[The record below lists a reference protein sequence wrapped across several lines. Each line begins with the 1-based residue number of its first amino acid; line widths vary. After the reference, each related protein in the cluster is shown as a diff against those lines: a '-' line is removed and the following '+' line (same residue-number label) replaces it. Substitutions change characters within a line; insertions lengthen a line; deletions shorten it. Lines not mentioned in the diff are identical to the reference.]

1 MTITIVM
8 TFELNFYVLPTEVLL
23 IMAIFFIFD
32 RTVGILFSSK
42 KKSANFVQSRNALAT
57 GVQCKL
63 ISKVRDAISTKKE
76 EEDQMCC
83 FIRTTL
89 RLHFRG
95 CHPPL

>member
-42 KKSANFVQSRNALAT
+42 IKVQILCNHGMPLQREYNAN
-57 GVQCKL
+57 
-63 ISKVRDAISTKKE
+63 
-76 EEDQMCC
+76 
-83 FIRTTL
+83 
-89 RLHFRG
+89 
-95 CHPPL
+95 